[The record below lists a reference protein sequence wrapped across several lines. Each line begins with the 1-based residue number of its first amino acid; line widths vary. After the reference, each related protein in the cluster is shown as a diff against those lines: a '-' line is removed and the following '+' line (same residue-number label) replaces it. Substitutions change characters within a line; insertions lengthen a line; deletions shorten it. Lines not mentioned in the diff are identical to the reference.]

1 MKDLSELDLE
11 NQPDE
16 GDPLI
21 WLRKYR
27 DAMAKKYPTI
37 EELGEYLRKTPPLSE
52 IRQELKRKIAEKHSK
67 GYKST
72 DLYIEE
78 DQLPYFDHLKHCNK
92 IN

>member
-37 EELGEYLRKTPPLSE
+37 EELGAYLDKTPPLDE
-52 IRQELKRKIAEKHSK
+52 IIRELDQKIAEKHRK
-67 GYKST
+67 GYKPT
-72 DLYIEE
+72 DDYSGE
-78 DQLPYFDHLKHCNK
+78 DE
-92 IN
+92 